1 MADIQ
6 LTLEPLSREAFA
18 PFGDVIEISDDNT
31 VIPINYGLTERHH
44 DLANVDVG
52 DDGKVIISLFRT
64 QAATLPFRVE
74 VMERHPLGSQAFIAL
89 SGNPYLVVVAPAG
102 EFDPYALRAF
112 IAQAHQGV
120 NYHRGT
126 WHHYCQGLNAGNDFL
141 VVDRGGEEPN
151 CDEVTI
157 AENLTIS
164 INH

>member
-74 VMERHPLGSQAFIAL
+74 VMERHPQGSQAFIAL
-89 SGNPYLVVVAPAG
+89 SGIPTWWWWHRRVSSTPTHCARSSPRRT
-102 EFDPYALRAF
+102 RAS
-112 IAQAHQGV
+112 
-120 NYHRGT
+120 T
-126 WHHYCQGLNAGNDFL
+126 TT
-141 VVDRGGEEPN
+141 GGHGI
-151 CDEVTI
+151 TT
-157 AENLTIS
+157 AWA
-164 INH
+164 